1 MKKLLISLLTATI
14 LTTGC
19 TQAKE
24 IEKNNNIENKVE
36 QNIETKENTKEN
48 NETKEDIE
56 KIRKDGIK
64 FIDSFLKENLNDCYD
79 GYYAD
84 ENGITIKFVDD
95 GIVEL
100 LEADEEL
107 YEKFVELNMN
117 ICKQVSDIL
126 KADKNYHVVVTYTD
140 RHEGEKVTVTNTFF
154 VIVDGE
160 IKTNLIGK

>member
-1 MKKLLISLLTATI
+1 MKKLLISLLLGAAI

-19 TQAKE
+19 TQAKDMG
-24 IEKNNNIENKVE
+24 KVNNIENKVE
-36 QNIETKENTKEN
+36 EKIEEG
-48 NETKEDIE
+48 ETKEDIE

-64 FIDSFLKENLNDCYD
+64 FIDSFLKENLSDCYD

-107 YEKFVELNMN
+107 YEKFIKLNLN
-117 ICKQVSDIL
+117 VCKQVSDIL
-126 KADKNYHVVVTYTD
+126 EADEDYHVYVTYTD
-140 RHEGEKVTVTNTFF
+140 RHKERNRIFTNTFF
-154 VIVDGE
+154 IITDGK
-160 IKTNLIGK
+160 ITYNTIQ

>member
-1 MKKLLISLLTATI
+1 MKKLLISLLLGAAM

-24 IEKNNNIENKVE
+24 IGKVNNIENKVE
-36 QNIETKENTKEN
+36 QDIEAE
-48 NETKEDIE
+48 EDIE

-107 YEKFVELNMN
+107 YEKSYGSYQGYFKCSNTG
-117 ICKQVSDIL
+117 L
-126 KADKNYHVVVTYTD
+126 KYKYL
-140 RHEGEKVTVTNTFF
+140 K
-154 VIVDGE
+154 
-160 IKTNLIGK
+160 

>member
-1 MKKLLISLLTATI
+1 MKKILISLLLGVAM
-14 LTTGC
+14 LSSGC
-19 TQAKE
+19 AESKA
-24 IEKNNNIENKVE
+24 IEEKV
-36 QNIETKENTKEN
+36 NNTKEQV
-48 NETKEDIE
+48 EVKEDTTE
-56 KIRKDGIK
+56 EENLKEIREQGVE

-107 YEKFVELNMN
+107 YEKFVELNLN
-117 ICKQVSDIL
+117 VCKQASDIL
-126 KADKNYHVVVTYTD
+126 KADENYFICVTYTD

-160 IKTNLIGK
+160 ITVNLIEK

>member
-1 MKKLLISLLTATI
+1 MKKLLISLLLGAAM
-14 LTTGC
+14 LATGC
-19 TQAKE
+19 TQTKE
-24 IEKNNNIENKVE
+24 IGKVNNIENKVE
-36 QNIETKENTKEN
+36 EKIEEG
-48 NETKEDIE
+48 ETKEDIE

-64 FIDSFLKENLNDCYD
+64 FIDSFLKENLSDCYD

-107 YEKFVELNMN
+107 YEKFVELNLN
-117 ICKQVSDIL
+117 VCKQASDIL
-126 KADKNYHVVVTYTD
+126 KADEDYHICVTYTD

-154 VIVDGE
+154 IIVDGE
-160 IKTNLIGK
+160 ITVDLIEK

>member
-1 MKKLLISLLTATI
+1 MKKLLISLLTATM
-14 LTTGC
+14 LVTGC

-24 IEKNNNIENKVE
+24 IGKIDNIENKIEENIGEKSLE
-36 QNIETKENTKEN
+36 QT
-48 NETKEDIE
+48 
-56 KIRKDGIK
+56 RKDGIK
-64 FIDSFLKENLNDCYD
+64 FIDSFLKENLSDCYD

-117 ICKQVSDIL
+117 ICEEVSDIL
-126 KADKNYHVVVTYTD
+126 KADENYHICVTYTD

-154 VIVDGE
+154 IIVDGE

>member
-1 MKKLLISLLTATI
+1 MKKILISLLLGAAI

-19 TQAKE
+19 TQAKD
-24 IEKNNNIENKVE
+24 IGKINNIDNKVE
-36 QNIETKENTKEN
+36 ENIGEKSLKET
-48 NETKEDIE
+48 
-56 KIRKDGIK
+56 RKDGIEY
-64 FIDSFLKENLNDCYD
+64 IDSFLKANLSDCYD

-107 YEKFVELNMN
+107 YEKFVELNLN
-117 ICKQVSDIL
+117 VCKKVSDIL
-126 KADKNYHVVVTYTD
+126 KADENYHVVLTYTD
-140 RHEGEKVTVTNTFF
+140 QHKWENTTFTNTFF

-160 IKTNLIGK
+160 IKHNTIKR

>member
-1 MKKLLISLLTATI
+1 MKKMLISLLLSATM

-19 TQAKE
+19 TQAKD
-24 IEKNNNIENKVE
+24 IGKINNIDNK
-36 QNIETKENTKEN
+36 IEEKIEEG
-48 NETKEDIE
+48 ETKEDIE
-56 KIRKDGIK
+56 EIRKDGIK
-64 FIDSFLKENLNDCYD
+64 FIDSFLKKNLSDCYD

-84 ENGITIKFVDD
+84 ENSITIKFVDD

-126 KADKNYHVVVTYTD
+126 KADENYHVCVTYTD
-140 RHEGEKVTVTNTFF
+140 RHEGEKVTVENTFF

-160 IKTNLIGK
+160 ITYNTVKR

>member
-1 MKKLLISLLTATI
+1 MKKLLISLLLGAAI

-24 IEKNNNIENKVE
+24 IGKVNNIENKVE
-36 QNIETKENTKEN
+36 EKIEEG
-48 NETKEDIE
+48 ETKEDIE
-56 KIRKDGIK
+56 EIRKDGIK
-64 FIDSFLKENLNDCYD
+64 FIDSFFKENLSDCYD

-107 YEKFVELNMN
+107 YEKFVELNLN
-117 ICKQVSDIL
+117 VCKQVSDIL
-126 KADKNYHVVVTYTD
+126 EADENYNVCVTYTD
-140 RHEGEKVTVTNTFF
+140 RHEGENTTFTNTFF

-160 IKTNLIGK
+160 ITYNTIEK

>member
-1 MKKLLISLLTATI
+1 MKKILISLLLGATI

-19 TQAKE
+19 TQAKD
-24 IEKNNNIENKVE
+24 IGKINNIENKVE
-36 QNIETKENTKEN
+36 ENIGEKSLEET
-48 NETKEDIE
+48 
-56 KIRKDGIK
+56 RKDGIK
-64 FIDSFLKENLNDCYD
+64 FIDSFLKVNLSDCYD

-107 YEKFVELNMN
+107 YEKFVELNLN
-117 ICKQVSDIL
+117 VCKQVSDIL
-126 KADKNYHVVVTYTD
+126 KADENYHICVTYTD
-140 RHEGEKVTVTNTFF
+140 KHKGENATFTNTFF

-160 IKTNLIGK
+160 ITFNTVKIK

>member
-1 MKKLLISLLTATI
+1 MKKILISLLLGATM

-19 TQAKE
+19 TQAKD
-24 IEKNNNIENKVE
+24 IKKIDNVENKIE
-36 QNIETKENTKEN
+36 ENIGEKSLEET
-48 NETKEDIE
+48 
-56 KIRKDGIK
+56 RKDGIK
-64 FIDSFLKENLNDCYD
+64 FIDSFLKENLSDCYD

-117 ICKQVSDIL
+117 VCKQASDIL
-126 KADKNYHVVVTYTD
+126 KADEDYHICVTYTD
-140 RHEGEKVTVTNTFF
+140 RHEEENTTFTNTFF

-160 IKTNLIGK
+160 IKHNTIKR

>member
-1 MKKLLISLLTATI
+1 MKKILISLLLGATI

-24 IEKNNNIENKVE
+24 IEKINNIENKIE
-36 QNIETKENTKEN
+36 ENIEGKSLKET
-48 NETKEDIE
+48 
-56 KIRKDGIK
+56 RKDGIEY
-64 FIDSFLKENLNDCYD
+64 IDSFLKVNLSDCYD

-107 YEKFVELNMN
+107 YDKFVELNLN
-117 ICKQVSDIL
+117 VCKKVSDIL
-126 KADKNYHVVVTYTD
+126 KADENYHVVLTYTD
-140 RHEGEKVTVTNTFF
+140 QHKWENTTFTNTFF

-160 IKTNLIGK
+160 IKHNTIKR

>member
-1 MKKLLISLLTATI
+1 MKKLLISLLLGAAI

-24 IEKNNNIENKVE
+24 IGKVNNIENKVE
-36 QNIETKENTKEN
+36 
-48 NETKEDIE
+48 E
-56 KIRKDGIK
+56 KIEEGETEKSIEETRKEGIK
-64 FIDSFLKENLNDCYD
+64 FIDSFLKENLSDCYD

-84 ENGITIKFVDD
+84 KNGITIKFVDD

-107 YEKFVELNMN
+107 YEKFVELNLN
-117 ICKQVSDIL
+117 VYKQVSDIL
-126 KADKNYHVVVTYTD
+126 KADENYHICVTYTD
-140 RHEGEKVTVTNTFF
+140 KHEGEKVTVTNTFF

>member
-1 MKKLLISLLTATI
+1 MKKLLISLLLGAAM

-19 TQAKE
+19 TQAKD
-24 IEKNNNIENKVE
+24 IGKINNIENK
-36 QNIETKENTKEN
+36 IEEKIEEG
-48 NETKEDIE
+48 ETEKSIE
-56 KIRKDGIK
+56 EIRKDGIK
-64 FIDSFLKENLNDCYD
+64 FIDSFLKENLNDCYN

-107 YEKFVELNMN
+107 YEKFVELNLN
-117 ICKQVSDIL
+117 VYKQVSDIL
-126 KADKNYHVVVTYTD
+126 KADEDYFICITYTD
-140 RHEGEKVTVTNTFF
+140 RHKEENTTFTNTFF

-160 IKTNLIGK
+160 ITYNAIKR

>member
-1 MKKLLISLLTATI
+1 MKKILISLLLGATM
-14 LTTGC
+14 LTTSC

-24 IEKNNNIENKVE
+24 IGKVNNIENK
-36 QNIETKENTKEN
+36 IEEKIEEG
-48 NETKEDIE
+48 ETEKSIE
-56 KIRKDGIK
+56 EIRKDGIK
-64 FIDSFLKENLNDCYD
+64 FIDLFLKENLSDCYD

-117 ICKQVSDIL
+117 VCKKVSDIL
-126 KADKNYHVVVTYTD
+126 KADGDYHVCVTYTD
-140 RHEGEKVTVTNTFF
+140 RHKGENTTVTNTFF

-160 IKTNLIGK
+160 IKTNLIKR

>member
-1 MKKLLISLLTATI
+1 MKKLLISLLLGATI

-24 IEKNNNIENKVE
+24 IGKVNNIENKVE
-36 QNIETKENTKEN
+36 EKIEEG
-48 NETKEDIE
+48 ETEKSIE
-56 KIRKDGIK
+56 EIRKDGIK
-64 FIDSFLKENLNDCYD
+64 FIDSFLKENLSDCYD

-117 ICKQVSDIL
+117 VCKQVTDIL
-126 KADKNYHVVVTYTD
+126 KADENYHIVVTYTD
-140 RHEGEKVTVTNTFF
+140 RHEGEKVIVTNTFF
-154 VIVDGE
+154 IIVDGE
-160 IKTNLIGK
+160 ITYNTVKR

>member
-1 MKKLLISLLTATI
+1 MKKLLISLLLGATM
-14 LTTGC
+14 LATGC

-24 IEKNNNIENKVE
+24 IGKVNNIENKVE
-36 QNIETKENTKEN
+36 EKIEEG
-48 NETKEDIE
+48 ETKEDIE
-56 KIRKDGIK
+56 EIRKDGIK

-117 ICKQVSDIL
+117 ICEEVSDIL
-126 KADKNYHVVVTYTD
+126 KADENYHICVTYTD

>member
-1 MKKLLISLLTATI
+1 MKKLLISLLLGVAI

-24 IEKNNNIENKVE
+24 IGKVNNIENKVE
-36 QNIETKENTKEN
+36 EKIEEG
-48 NETKEDIE
+48 ETKEDIE
-56 KIRKDGIK
+56 KIRKDGIE
-64 FIDSFLKENLNDCYD
+64 FIDSFLKENLSDCYD

-107 YEKFVELNMN
+107 YEKFVELNLN
-117 ICKQVSDIL
+117 VCKQASDIL
-126 KADKNYHVVVTYTD
+126 KADENYHICVTYTD
-140 RHEGEKVTVTNTFF
+140 QHKGEKVTVTNTFF

>member
-1 MKKLLISLLTATI
+1 MKKILISLLLGAAM

-24 IEKNNNIENKVE
+24 IGKVNNIENKVE
-36 QNIETKENTKEN
+36 EKIEEG
-48 NETKEDIE
+48 ETEKSIE
-56 KIRKDGIK
+56 EIRKDGIK
-64 FIDSFLKENLNDCYD
+64 FIDLFFKENLSDCYN

-117 ICKQVSDIL
+117 VCKQVSDIL
-126 KADKNYHVVVTYTD
+126 KADENYNITVTYTD
-140 RHEGEKVTVTNTFF
+140 RHKEGNKTFTNTFF
-154 VIVDGE
+154 IIVDGK
-160 IKTNLIGK
+160 ITYNTVKR

>member
-1 MKKLLISLLTATI
+1 MKKILISLLLGATI

-24 IEKNNNIENKVE
+24 IEKINNIENKIE
-36 QNIETKENTKEN
+36 ENIEGKSLKET
-48 NETKEDIE
+48 
-56 KIRKDGIK
+56 RKDGIEY
-64 FIDSFLKENLNDCYD
+64 IDSFLKVNLSDCYD

-107 YEKFVELNMN
+107 YEKFVELNLN
-117 ICKQVSDIL
+117 VCKKVSDIL
-126 KADKNYHVVVTYTD
+126 KADENYHVVLTYTD
-140 RHEGEKVTVTNTFF
+140 QHKGENTTFTNTFF

-160 IKTNLIGK
+160 IKHNTIKR

>member
-1 MKKLLISLLTATI
+1 MKKLLISLLLGATM

-24 IEKNNNIENKVE
+24 IEKINNIENKVE
-36 QNIETKENTKEN
+36 ENIGEKSLKET
-48 NETKEDIE
+48 
-56 KIRKDGIK
+56 RKDGIK
-64 FIDSFLKENLNDCYD
+64 FIDSFLKENLSDCYD

-107 YEKFVELNMN
+107 YEKFVELNLN
-117 ICKQVSDIL
+117 VCKQVSDIL
-126 KADKNYHVVVTYTD
+126 KADENYHVILTYTD
-140 RHEGEKVTVTNTFF
+140 QHKGENTTFTNTFF
-154 VIVDGE
+154 VIVDSE
-160 IKTNLIGK
+160 ITYNAIKR

>member
-1 MKKLLISLLTATI
+1 MKKILISLLLGATM

-19 TQAKE
+19 TQAKD
-24 IEKNNNIENKVE
+24 IGKINNIDNKVE
-36 QNIETKENTKEN
+36 ENIGEKSLKETRKEG
-48 NETKEDIE
+48 IE
-56 KIRKDGIK
+56 Y
-64 FIDSFLKENLNDCYD
+64 IDSFLKSNLSDCYD

-107 YEKFVELNMN
+107 YEKFVELNLN
-117 ICKQVSDIL
+117 VCKQVSDIL
-126 KADKNYHVVVTYTD
+126 KADENYHVIVTYTD
-140 RHEGEKVTVTNTFF
+140 QHKGENTTFTNTFF

>member
-1 MKKLLISLLTATI
+1 MKKILISLLLGAAM

-24 IEKNNNIENKVE
+24 IEKINNIENKVE
-36 QNIETKENTKEN
+36 ENIGEKSLKETRKEG
-48 NETKEDIE
+48 IE
-56 KIRKDGIK
+56 Y
-64 FIDSFLKENLNDCYD
+64 IDSFLKKNLSDCYD

-107 YEKFVELNMN
+107 YEKFVELNLN
-117 ICKQVSDIL
+117 VCKKVSDIL
-126 KADKNYHVVVTYTD
+126 KADENYHVVLTYTD
-140 RHEGEKVTVTNTFF
+140 QHKWENTTFTNTFF

-160 IKTNLIGK
+160 IKHNTIKR